1 YPSYLNVSLDLGTKL
16 AGKTVKVRFRIA
28 TDAGGGEAGWDIDNI
43 AFGSSSFAGITNT
56 PFSSIVDNPVVCAD
70 GGVSSTDGG
79 ADGGRT
85 DARADTGASPR
96 RDASTDAEPPANPPP
111 PSDSGCG

>member
-1 YPSYLNVSLDLGTKL
+1 
-16 AGKTVKVRFRIA
+16 
-28 TDAGGGEAGWDIDNI
+28 EAGWDIDNI

-70 GGVSSTDGG
+70 GGVGSTDGG
-79 ADGGRT
+79 TDGGRA

-96 RDASTDAEPPANPPP
+96 RDASTDAAPPGNSPP
-111 PSDSGCG
+111 PSDSGCGCRTADTPSRNASACALSLLAALFAARRKRR